1 MQCTGQFET
10 TASGHSRFWSF
21 VYISTKLVFKYHHSG
36 TFLAKTSSRE
46 FFFFYIKWYILPSN
60 STRSLSAARVFLSP
74 RCPPWSGKVAVI
86 SPNSLSSL
94 QCLAKYPP
102 SNCAT
107 IQILFVQYIKF
118 FLKKTLLRNSVYS
131 GVRMFV
137 WLWPSWITSPSFSR
151 HEESVHFLYFSS
163 VTMAPCS

>member
-1 MQCTGQFET
+1 MYRSIRNYSIWTFQILKFRLYFDKIGIQIP
-10 TASGHSRFWSF
+10 SLR
-21 VYISTKLVFKYHHSG
+21 YILGENKFTWV
-36 TFLAKTSSRE
+36 